1 MTTRVTVSITQ
12 ALPVCFL
19 KLFLQKQ
26 HTFLPSC
33 MIGNNSTCR
42 LKLLTYLFQLL
53 VKSTC
58 PSMPC
63 RCSKNLPPQQQTS
76 PNKLIQPQH
85 VELETPHNFPS
96 PTYVWPSNNNC
107 MPAGRDIAV
116 GTWMNWTFFLEIFGS
131 WPWFHVVPPWCL
143 FWLGSKKRVVW
154 FVWGELW
161 RDTPKMAYFLEKK
174 QLLKTNHWSLQYLEY
189 GIGCR
194 ILTLEVAHKYT
205 YT

>member
-76 PNKLIQPQH
+76 PNKLIQPQQ

-116 GTWMNWTFFLEIFGS
+116 GTWMNWTFLLADFFGRDRGFT
-131 WPWFHVVPPWCL
+131 WYHRGVCFGWVP
-143 FWLGSKKRVVW
+143 KKGGLV
-154 FVWGELW
+154 
-161 RDTPKMAYFLEKK
+161 AYFLGKK

>member
-1 MTTRVTVSITQ
+1 MKSASSNIKSLSVFFFGLQPEYRTHPMTARVAVSITQ

-19 KLFLQKQ
+19 KLCLQPQ

-76 PNKLIQPQH
+76 PNKLIQPQQ

-116 GTWMNWTFFLEIFGS
+116 GTWMNWTFFWRFFWS
-131 WPWFHVVPPWCL
+131 WPVVSPWFHRGFTVVFVL
-143 FWLGSKKRVVW
+143 VGFQKRVVW
-154 FVWGELW
+154 WHIFS
-161 RDTPKMAYFLEKK
+161 EKNSFWK
-174 QLLKTNHWSLQYLEY
+174 PTIDLCNT
-189 GIGCR
+189 
-194 ILTLEVAHKYT
+194 
-205 YT
+205 